1 MSGRAASAGTLRF
14 FKLHTLGDLD
24 DPDLCIL
31 GNFIKG
37 IEMDSWRIGEGAPV
51 SDILPKDARIYMDK
65 ENLGIQLSSLIGNT
79 QQMLVVHKDVK
90 DIIHKHCGDEKVEYL
105 PVTLYDHRKRA
116 HGRDYFVINPLGTF
130 DCLDLEASTLFRMKD
145 DPERILEV
153 RNPVL
158 DRKKM
163 KNAPPLF
170 RIDKKS
176 TTYVLNF
183 ELAKELSEGDISNL
197 LVTELTF
204 SDGA

>member
-1 MSGRAASAGTLRF
+1 
-14 FKLHTLGDLD
+14 
-24 DPDLCIL
+24 
-31 GNFIKG
+31 
-37 IEMDSWRIGEGAPV
+37 V

-79 QQMLVVHKDVK
+79 QQMVVVHKDVK
-90 DIIHKHCGDEKVEYL
+90 DIIRKHCGDEKVEYL

-116 HGRDYFVINPLGTF
+116 HGQDYFVINPLGTF
-130 DCLDLEASTLFRMKD
+130 DCLDFEASTLHRMKD

-153 RNPVL
+153 LNPVL

-170 RIDKKS
+170 RIDKSS

-197 LVTELTF
+197 LVRELPF
-204 SDGA
+204 SDAA

>member
-1 MSGRAASAGTLRF
+1 MSTRAASAGALRF
-14 FKLHTLGDLD
+14 FSLDTLGDGD

-51 SDILPKDARIYMDK
+51 SAILPNDARIYMDK

-79 QQMLVVHKDVK
+79 RNMLVVQKGVK
-90 DIIHKHCGDEKVEYL
+90 DIIQKHCGDEKAEYL

-130 DCLDLEASTLFRMKD
+130 DCLDLEASALFRMKD

-163 KNAPPLF
+163 KGAPPLF
-170 RIDKKS
+170 RIDKDS
-176 TTYVLNF
+176 STYVLNF
-183 ELAKELSEGDISNL
+183 ELAKEFSEGDFSNL
-197 LVTELTF
+197 FVSELTF
-204 SDGA
+204 SDDV